1 MVPVDIAASALAQ
14 EPSDVSADN
23 GSSLIDQNT
32 LPNAI
37 ELKGSRPQADPSLLP
52 PAATTLPETLDGL
65 QAPPSLA
72 LPNQPDQVR
81 IRELRPLTLAE
92 VERLAE
98 VNNPN
103 LKAVALEVQ
112 QAKSS
117 LRAAISSWYPTLD
130 LSANGLPQYLA
141 GESQRFNSSRS
152 DSQRSDS
159 NQSGSNQSG
168 FNQSDSNQS
177 DFVNPFTDLEVED
190 GRLTRT
196 EITSANFSARL
207 NWKLIDPGRVPEIAA
222 ARDLFERARDSYLIS
237 LRDLRLQTAEAYIR
251 LQERDET
258 VNVGKQSVAASLVSL
273 RDARA
278 RFQAGVATKLEVLEA
293 ETQLARD
300 RDLLTRELNFQSRA
314 RRELAKIIDL
324 PQDVTPTAATPA
336 RVLGVWEPSLQESI
350 IAAYAFREELDQ
362 LILDI
367 SINNSNANRALA
379 AVQPVLSIYN
389 DFQTRRF
396 KGGTSEPPVNTD
408 AYGWSFDNA
417 VGLSA
422 RWNVFD
428 GGRAR
433 AEYRRNKQKAEAST
447 YDFATRRGEIRFEVE
462 QSFFNLRDRQAS
474 IRTTAREVLSS
485 REALRLAR
493 LRFQAGV
500 TTQREVVE
508 NQRDVTNAQV
518 RYVSAIADYNV
529 SVAKLRRFTGLD
541 QVASCPPLN
550 LPGDKPQPSASEVVP
565 IVPEPNFPACEA
577 SLLGS

>member
-1 MVPVDIAASALAQ
+1 MLRKSSKLTFKWKHQ
-14 EPSDVSADN
+14 VSACRRI
-23 GSSLIDQNT
+23 LWEVEQNT
-32 LPNAI
+32 
-37 ELKGSRPQADPSLLP
+37 DPM
-52 PAATTLPETLDGL
+52 EM
-65 QAPPSLA
+65 
-72 LPNQPDQVR
+72 
-81 IRELRPLTLAE
+81 
-92 VERLAE
+92 
-98 VNNPN
+98 
-103 LKAVALEVQ
+103 
-112 QAKSS
+112 
-117 LRAAISSWYPTLD
+117 
-130 LSANGLPQYLA
+130 
-141 GESQRFNSSRS
+141 
-152 DSQRSDS
+152 
-159 NQSGSNQSG
+159 
-168 FNQSDSNQS
+168 
-177 DFVNPFTDLEVED
+177 
-190 GRLTRT
+190 
-196 EITSANFSARL
+196 
-207 NWKLIDPGRVPEIAA
+207 
-222 ARDLFERARDSYLIS
+222 
-237 LRDLRLQTAEAYIR
+237 
-251 LQERDET
+251 
-258 VNVGKQSVAASLVSL
+258 LVM
-273 RDARA
+273 
-278 RFQAGVATKLEVLEA
+278 
-293 ETQLARD
+293 
-300 RDLLTRELNFQSRA
+300 
-314 RRELAKIIDL
+314 
-324 PQDVTPTAATPA
+324 
-336 RVLGVWEPSLQESI
+336 QESI

>member
-1 MVPVDIAASALAQ
+1 MVPVDIAASASAQ
-14 EPSDVSADN
+14 ETADVSSDN
-23 GSSLIDQNT
+23 GSSLIDQST

-52 PAATTLPETLDGL
+52 PAATTLPDSLDGL
-65 QAPPSLA
+65 KAPPSLA

-81 IRELRPLTLAE
+81 IRELRPLTLVE

-112 QAKSS
+112 QAKSN
-117 LRAAISSWYPTLD
+117 LRAAISSWYPTLN
-130 LSANGLPQYLA
+130 LTANGLPQYLA
-141 GESQRFNSSRS
+141 GESQRFDSSRS
-152 DSQRSDS
+152 ESQRLNSSGSDS
-159 NQSGSNQSG
+159 I
-168 FNQSDSNQS
+168 
-177 DFVNPFTDLEVED
+177 NPFTDLEVED

-196 EITSANFSARL
+196 EIVSANFAARL
-207 NWKLIDPGRVPEIAA
+207 NWNLIDPARVPEIAA
-222 ARDLFERARDSYLIS
+222 ARDTFERARDSYLIS
-237 LRDLRLQTAEAYIR
+237 LRDLRLSATEAYIR

-300 RDLLTRELNFQSRA
+300 RDLLTQELNFQSRA

-324 PQDVTPTAATPA
+324 PQDVTPTAASPA
-336 RVLGVWEPSLQESI
+336 RVLGIWEPSLQESI

-367 SINNSNANRALA
+367 SINNSNANRALS

-500 TTQREVVE
+500 TTQREVVD

-518 RYVSAIADYNV
+518 RYVKAIADYNV